1 LIESLVPVL
10 GATTAMSVA
19 FVGAWIFPA
28 AVIRF
33 RRIVLAVL
41 GLVTV
46 AATAAMVHPA
56 APGGGIRLDPS
67 EEPLLPTHD
76 PARDVYA
83 EAIDNFGDDDLMVI
97 GMETTD
103 VFTTAHLEAIRRITE
118 AIRRLPGVRSTE
130 SLIDATSFRYARA
143 DDVVDV
149 TRLIDT
155 IPTDTAALT
164 DLRTRTL
171 ADRIHPKTIVSRD
184 GRVAAVNVSFRTMT
198 DAEFVAAGIDDAI
211 AAILAAESGPERR
224 FFVTGRQHVKA
235 RAADIMLHDVVRLI
249 PLAVLV
255 GTAVGW
261 LVSGSLRA
269 AVMPVGVSLMATLWT
284 FGLLA
289 ALGNPLN
296 LITIVLG
303 PMLICMGAV
312 YGVHVVA
319 RYDLLAAELRDAP
332 RAAEACLRNIV
343 LPEMISGVTTMI
355 GFAALLVAP
364 QPAIQEFALFSLFGV
379 TAMGLVSVAGLPA
392 LFAALPLPPV
402 GEGAHGTRTPG
413 RIGRAIDALLA
424 RMATLA
430 TTRQTPILV
439 VWTLLIAAGAA
450 CIPRIVVDTDYLSFF
465 DARSDVRRD
474 FARASE
480 RLVGAAPIYIMLSGT
495 GEGAFREPA
504 NVQALER
511 LQRLVDV
518 VPGVSATLSIVDL
531 LAVLNRAVER
541 DDPAAERVPATRS
554 EISDL
559 LFLVPKAKLRRF
571 ANSNHSRANL
581 LVRTAESGSAAV
593 AALRRRLEAAIV
605 EARLPPELTA
615 VVTGNTV
622 VFAEASD
629 GIAGNQLAS
638 MTLSAAAIL
647 VLMVLSLRS
656 LGIGLVAMAPN
667 LGPVVL
673 FFGLLG
679 MGLADLSLPTSLIG
693 SVALGIAID
702 DTAHFIVNYQ
712 RMRAGGLAPADAAA
726 TCLRELGPPIVT
738 TSVMLTAGYLVL
750 MLSGFATIRQF
761 GWLSA
766 LTMQICLWGD
776 LLMLPALLSRARI

>member
-1 LIESLVPVL
+1 MPVL
-10 GATTAMSVA
+10 AATTVMSVV
-19 FVGAWIFPA
+19 FVAVWIFPA

-33 RRIVLAVL
+33 RA
-41 GLVTV
+41 LVVAAIGAITV
-46 AATAAMVHPA
+46 AALFAMAHPA
-56 APGGGIRLDPS
+56 APGGGMRLDPS
-67 EEPLLPTHD
+67 EEPLLPAED

-83 EAIDNFGDDDLMVI
+83 EAIANFGDDDLMVI
-97 GMETTD
+97 GMETAD
-103 VFTTAHLEAIRRITE
+103 VFTSAHLEALTRITE
-118 AIRRLPGVRSTE
+118 AIRRLPGVRSTD
-130 SLIDATSFRYARA
+130 SLVDATSFRYSPA
-143 DDVVDV
+143 DDVVNV
-149 TRLIDT
+149 ERLVDP
-155 IPTDTAALT
+155 IPTDPAALA
-164 DLRTRTL
+164 DLRARVL

-184 GRVAAVNVSFRTMT
+184 GEVAAINVSFRTMT
-198 DAEFVAAGIDDAI
+198 DGEFVAAGIDESV
-211 AAILAAESGPERR
+211 AAILAAESGPDRR
-224 FFVTGRQHVKA
+224 FFVTGRQHIKA
-235 RAADIMLHDVVRLI
+235 RAADVMLHDVVRLI

-255 GTAVGW
+255 GTVVGW
-261 LVSGSLRA
+261 IVSGSLRA
-269 AVMPVGVSLMATLWT
+269 ALMPVGVSVTATLWT

-289 ALGNPLN
+289 VLGKPLN

-319 RYDLLAAELRDAP
+319 RYDLLAAELRNAR
-332 RAAEACLRNIV
+332 RAAEECLRDVI
-343 LPEMISGVTTMI
+343 LPEAISGVTTMI

-392 LFAALPLPPV
+392 LFAMLPLPAVATGGSPASPAMRAV
-402 GEGAHGTRTPG
+402 SGALE
-413 RIGRAIDALLA
+413 AFLA
-424 RMATLA
+424 RIATLA
-430 TTRQTPILV
+430 TTRPTPILV
-439 VWTLLIAAGAA
+439 VWCLLVVGAAA
-450 CIPRIVVDTDYLSFF
+450 CIPFTVVDTDYLSFF
-465 DARSDVRRD
+465 DRRSDVRLD

-480 RLVGAAPIYIMLSGT
+480 RLVGAAPVYVMLSGA

-504 NVQALER
+504 NVQALAR
-511 LQRLVDV
+511 LQRLVDD
-518 VPGVSATLSIVDL
+518 VPGVSATLSIVDV

-541 DDPAAERVPATRS
+541 DDPAAERVPATRR

-559 LFLVPKAKLRRF
+559 LFLIPKAKLRRF

-593 AALRRRLEAAIV
+593 TELRRRIEAAIIAA
-605 EARLPPELTA
+605 ELPAGLTV

-629 GIAGNQLAS
+629 GIAGNQLMS

-647 VLMVLSLRS
+647 VLMVVSLRS
-656 LGIGLVAMAPN
+656 FGVGFVAMVPN
-667 LGPVVL
+667 VGPVVM

-679 MGLADLSLPTSLIG
+679 VGLADLSLPTSLIG

-712 RMRAGGLAPADAAA
+712 RMRVTGRAPAEAAA
-726 TCLRELGPPIVT
+726 ACLRELGAPIIT

-776 LLMLPALLSRARI
+776 LLMLPAMLARARV